1 MRSRNIKPGI
11 YKNEQ
16 LVECSFPA
24 RWLFPGL
31 WCLADCEGRLENRPK
46 RIKMEI
52 FPGDNVDIEAL
63 LQELESQG
71 LIMMYGAEATSARQ
85 PYIWIPKF
93 TKHQTPHINE
103 RKSGSKIP
111 PHPDDQGTSSLND
124 SEQDSDSNETGTM
137 LVSEVSGASTV
148 QVSDKSGTNPADTRY
163 PNPDSGLLIA
173 DTRIP
178 KPDSRNHTGTARQ
191 PTGPPTKP
199 SAPSG
204 SASVSAVLSQFGLS
218 AGTDP
223 AQELLK
229 RILVVS
235 RDPPAYAG
243 WWRDVIALMMATDGL
258 GVLLEA
264 VGYAEDCSDESV
276 RKTKDLGP
284 LGKPGAFIASQCQK
298 HLKACQRS
306 LPRPPEV
313 RKIG

>member
-1 MRSRNIKPGI
+1 MRARNIKPGI

-31 WCLADCEGRLENRPK
+31 WCLADCEGRLENRPR

-63 LQELESQG
+63 LQELEAQG
-71 LIMMYGAEATSARQ
+71 LILLYGAEPTSGRQ

-111 PHPDDQGTSSLND
+111 PHPDDQGTSSLTEP
-124 SEQDSDSNETGTM
+124 EQESDTNETGTM
-137 LVSEVSGASTV
+137 PVSEGSGASTV
-148 QVSDKSGTNPADTRY
+148 PVSDSSGTNPAESRI
-163 PNPDSGLLIA
+163 PNPESGLLNA
-173 DTRIP
+173 DTEIR
-178 KPDSRNHTGTARQ
+178 KPDSRNRPGVARQ

-204 SASVSAVLSQFGLS
+204 SASVSAVLSQLGLS

-223 AQELLK
+223 ALELLK
-229 RILVVS
+229 RIMVVS

-243 WWRDVIALMMATDGL
+243 WWRDVVELMMATDGL

-264 VGYAEDCSDESV
+264 VGYAEDCSDEIT

-284 LGKPGAFIASQCQK
+284 LGKPGAFIASHCQK
-298 HLKACQRS
+298 HLKTCNRS